1 MDTDLQKETP
11 AETEE
16 IDELA
21 PMREEIESLVELI
34 KDKVNS
40 DNLTPC
46 PGCNIMVDIKANR
59 CPHCDSNIAA
69 NNALVRES
77 LRRLGEIRGELD
89 GQHEVQVESRRDPS
103 EKRSFGER
111 IKQFFSGSPR
121 EEELEETA
129 VVNGPKEPRLFDT
142 IAVGDPI
149 KVVEAA
155 DPWFKV
161 KTRDGKTGWVYS
173 TILKDE

>member
-1 MDTDLQKETP
+1 METDLQKETP

-21 PMREEIESLVELI
+21 PMRDEIESLVELI

-46 PGCNIMVDIKANR
+46 PGCNIMVEISVNR

-89 GQHEVQVESRRDPS
+89 GQHEVHVESLRDPS

-111 IKQFFSGSPR
+111 FKQFFSGSPR
-121 EEELEETA
+121 EEELDEPAPKT
-129 VVNGPKEPRLFDT
+129 GLKEPRIFDT

-149 KVVEAA
+149 KVLEAA

-161 KTRDGKTGWVYS
+161 KTREGKTGWVYS